1 MLYIHQYPDWTHFR
15 FDSRKVLNALGET
28 RLQEGKLIGAMETC
42 GFQDLEQELLIQD
55 IRSNSAIDGIHLDK
69 AFVEQ
74 QVALVQGGSAQSAD
88 PAVRIYL
95 AAITKA
101 FNPLTQER
109 LFAWHASMGQ
119 NKVASFRA
127 APSAVQYR
135 QGELQLDFEGPNP
148 ERLEQEV
155 ERYIQWMESSS
166 MDGVIKAAVAH
177 FWFATLRPFADA
189 NGRLARLLTIV
200 ALARSE
206 QTTRCQFSLNQAF
219 LERREDYF
227 KILNATQ
234 RGNGDL
240 TEWILWFIETLQ
252 AAMSSTRE
260 RILKEQRK
268 TAFYNRHAGEAF
280 DEKDQKL
287 FTALF
292 AGTLPA
298 SFTAKELA
306 AIIDQSHDTALR
318 TIQKLI
324 AKGILKSDEKGGRSQ
339 RYSIRG

>member
-127 APSAVQYR
+127 VPSAVQYR

-219 LERREDYF
+219 LERREEYF

-240 TEWILWFIETLQ
+240 TEWILWFIET
-252 AAMSSTRE
+252 
-260 RILKEQRK
+260 
-268 TAFYNRHAGEAF
+268 
-280 DEKDQKL
+280 
-287 FTALF
+287 
-292 AGTLPA
+292 
-298 SFTAKELA
+298 
-306 AIIDQSHDTALR
+306 
-318 TIQKLI
+318 
-324 AKGILKSDEKGGRSQ
+324 
-339 RYSIRG
+339 

>member
-55 IRSNSAIDGIHLDK
+55 ICSNSAIDGIHLDK

-206 QTTRCQFSLNQAF
+206 QIVGLFERSESEITRRDATILRLREEVDSL
-219 LERREDYF
+219 RS
-227 KILNATQ
+227 K
-234 RGNGDL
+234 
-240 TEWILWFIETLQ
+240 
-252 AAMSSTRE
+252 
-260 RILKEQRK
+260 
-268 TAFYNRHAGEAF
+268 
-280 DEKDQKL
+280 
-287 FTALF
+287 
-292 AGTLPA
+292 TLP
-298 SFTAKELA
+298 SIQIAKELRARYPDIVSEVFLSRGNA
-306 AIIDQSHDTALR
+306 ASPDSLGVLEEKPRTVAIVRTNGGFPPSETARLEEWLR
-318 TIQKLI
+318 
-324 AKGILKSDEKGGRSQ
+324 
-339 RYSIRG
+339 IRLEDPTLELLVLGK